1 MKRILCL
8 GVACFLCLS
17 LCACSNNVKNV
28 KILEVTSEL
37 YLQEDIAEAID
48 TVIREFDL
56 HWNNCT
62 LNELYYA
69 GDDVTLD
76 HGEWAERYDA
86 DEAIVLKSMFYVDH
100 ADNAASM
107 NAGSIYHWI
116 WILVRTRIGE
126 WLLVD
131 YGFC

>member
-1 MKRILCL
+1 VKRILCL
-8 GVACFLCLS
+8 VVACFLCLS

-37 YLQEDIAEAID
+37 YLQEDIKEALD
-48 TVIREFDL
+48 TMIREFDK

-69 GDDVTLD
+69 GDDVTLE
-76 HGEWAERYDA
+76 HREWADRYDA
-86 DEAIVLKSMFYVDH
+86 DETIVLKSMFYVDR
-100 ADNAASM
+100 ADSAASM
-107 NAGSIYHWI
+107 NVDCTYFWE
-116 WILVRTRIGE
+116 WILVRNNDEKWR
-126 WLLVD
+126 LVD